1 MSSKFTPLDE
11 IEVGLR
17 YIGRLRSMQ
26 PSKATLDDLDRQ
38 ESELKQ
44 QKKLL
49 LESSA
54 HGGNLTL
61 SSKPRRDEPGRQRA
75 GF

>member
-17 YIGRLRSMQ
+17 YIYRLRSMQ
-26 PSKATLDDLDRQ
+26 PSKATMDDLARQ
-38 ESELKQ
+38 EADLKQ
-44 QKKLL
+44 QKRR
-49 LESSA
+49 LEEA
-54 HGGNLTL
+54 APGGNITL
-61 SSKPRRDEPGRQRA
+61 SSEPRGDSPNRRRA